1 MCRKERANLVQR
13 GDSAVHLPV
22 SGSEF
27 PHHQPPS
34 GLPKA

>member
-1 MCRKERANLVQR
+1 MRCQKRAHLVQR
-13 GDSAVHLPV
+13 GGSAVHLPV

-27 PHHQPPS
+27 PHLQSPS